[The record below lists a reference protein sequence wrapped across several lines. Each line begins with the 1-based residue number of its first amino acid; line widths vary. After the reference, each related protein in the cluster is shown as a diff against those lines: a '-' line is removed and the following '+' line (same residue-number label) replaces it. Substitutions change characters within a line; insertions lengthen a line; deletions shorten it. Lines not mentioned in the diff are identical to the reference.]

1 MFEDFKK
8 IKKPFATDKEIE
20 EYFDIPCSTQKT
32 WRNGGVPI
40 PYFRVKDT
48 IKYPRQMVAEW
59 FEKQIKNKNGLKLVS
74 DETDS
79 NQEKLKKS

>member
-8 IKKPFATDKEIE
+8 IKKPFASDKEVE

-48 IKYPRQMVAEW
+48 IKYPRQMIAEW
-59 FEKQIKNKNGLKLVS
+59 FEKQIKNKAGLKLVS